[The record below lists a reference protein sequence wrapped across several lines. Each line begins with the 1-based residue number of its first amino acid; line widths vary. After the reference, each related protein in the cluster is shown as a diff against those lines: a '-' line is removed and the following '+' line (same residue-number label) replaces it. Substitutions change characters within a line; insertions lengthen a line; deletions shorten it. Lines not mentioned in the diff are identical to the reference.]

1 MSLNTWDIMYRL
13 EYHAIILTIRGKK
26 SDKISQNIKKYINYF
41 LIQLWFT
48 KIHQR
53 YMIKKVYPNKK
64 NKQRSFY
71 LFLHY
76 ALSLFNVFVMSTIL
90 K

>member
-1 MSLNTWDIMYRL
+1 M
-13 EYHAIILTIRGKK
+13 
-26 SDKISQNIKKYINYF
+26 
-41 LIQLWFT
+41 
-48 KIHQR
+48 IHQNSSEI
-53 YMIKKVYPNKK
+53 YDKKVYPNKK